1 LGSDTRLEKIMRRQ
15 YIPLVVTSLLASTLA
30 AQAPAS
36 DPEIY
41 LLPLSVSGSKL
52 TVGKPVNITNRPGY
66 DNQPAFSPDSRAVYY
81 TSTREDSQADI
92 YKYNLSAKTTERVT
106 KTAPESEYSATVM
119 PSRERISVV
128 RVEKDSTQ
136 RMWSFTLTGSDDR
149 LVLPDIKPVGYYAWL
164 SPFQLAL
171 FVLGTPNS
179 LMLVDTRSGSQ
190 QVLARDIGRSLLPLP
205 KGHGFTYLAHQDSAW
220 VLTEVRLN
228 GSNDSVRYTRPLV
241 TLPHSMNFVAWA
253 GDVLV
258 GGAGTKLFT
267 WKAGG
272 QWTELV
278 DLESE
283 GLSHISRI
291 AVSPDLRTLAIVADK
306 M

>member
-1 LGSDTRLEKIMRRQ
+1 MRRQ
-15 YIPLVVTSLLASTLA
+15 CISLVVMSLLASTLA

-41 LLPLSVSGSKL
+41 LLPLSVSGPKI

-66 DNQPAFSPDSRAVYY
+66 DNQPAFSPDGRVVYY

-92 YKYNLSAKTTERVT
+92 YKYNIAAKTTERLT

-119 PSRERISVV
+119 PSHERISVV

-136 RMWSFTLTGSDDR
+136 RLWSFTLAGNDDR
-149 LVLPDIKPVGYYAWL
+149 LVLPDIKPVGYHAWL
-164 SPFQLAL
+164 SPFHLAL

-179 LMLVDTRSGSQ
+179 LVLVDTRSGNE

-205 KGHGFTYLAHQDSAW
+205 RGHGFTYLAHHDSTW

-228 GSNDSVRYTRPLV
+228 ASNDSVRYTRPLV
-241 TLPHSMNFVAWA
+241 TLPHGMNFVAWV
-253 GDVLV
+253 GDTLL

-267 WKAGG
+267 WKAGD
-272 QWTELV
+272 QWAELV

-283 GLSHISRI
+283 GLTHISRI
-291 AVSPDLRTLAIVADK
+291 AVSPDFRTLAIVADK
-306 M
+306 L